1 MRVALEPAGFFGP
14 DAAPATLGPGLADGL
29 GDRLDEELGL
39 AFPGLEFEL
48 GEGLEDGPDVPLGVG
63 AAVTVWPS
71 WRAAVV
77 AALALVLATPALAPA
92 ADVVVFFAGCVDPPA
107 GADVE
112 TGGQS
117 CVEQGTMTLRLTPL
131 LAVSRITTTAS
142 AVTRT
147 VGKITAQ
154 K

>member
-1 MRVALEPAGFFGP
+1 VRVALEPAGFFGP

-63 AAVTVWPS
+63 AAVTVGPS

-77 AALALVLATPALAPA
+77 AALALVVAAA
-92 ADVVVFFAGCVDPPA
+92 ADVVVFFAGCVDPPD

-117 CVEQGTMTLRLTPL
+117 CVEQGIMTLRLTPL

-147 VGKITAQ
+147 VGKMTAQ